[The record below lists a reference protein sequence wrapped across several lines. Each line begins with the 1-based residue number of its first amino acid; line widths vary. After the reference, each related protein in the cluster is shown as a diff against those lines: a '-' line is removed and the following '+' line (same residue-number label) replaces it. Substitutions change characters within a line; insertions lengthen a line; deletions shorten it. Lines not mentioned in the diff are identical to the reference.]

1 MPAELLIPEKTTNN
15 VILLCI
21 LLSST
26 RMMSAPQPLNPGGE
40 GANQN
45 LQLKWLLVPSAG
57 KCETVAKRGK
67 TYTKRGKI
75 PVNQDMITCL
85 GPID

>member
-1 MPAELLIPEKTTNN
+1 MQAELLIPEKTTNN

-26 RMMSAPQPLNPGGE
+26 RMMCAPQPLNPGGE

-45 LQLKWLLVPSAG
+45 LQLKWLLLPSAG
-57 KCETVAKRGK
+57 KRITAM
-67 TYTKRGKI
+67 YTKRGKI
-75 PVNQDMITCL
+75 PVSRDMTTCL